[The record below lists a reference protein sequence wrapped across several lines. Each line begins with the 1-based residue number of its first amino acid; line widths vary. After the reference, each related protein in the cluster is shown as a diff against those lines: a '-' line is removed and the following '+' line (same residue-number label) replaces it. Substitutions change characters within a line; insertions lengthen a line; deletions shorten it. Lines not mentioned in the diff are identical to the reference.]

1 MSYTVGEV
9 ARLTGVT
16 VRALHHYD
24 EIGLLPPGDRSP
36 AGYRR
41 YTEPDLE
48 RLPQILT
55 YRELG
60 FPLEEISTILAD
72 PAVTWPEGLRDLY
85 QWVDI
90 RWRASGRLPL
100 MSVILRTVAV
110 SDRGKARENNEDAV
124 HAGSRL
130 VAVADGVGGGPSGEV
145 ASAIVIKA
153 LAALDTEPEPPAP
166 ADALREA
173 VDAANRGIRD
183 AIEADP
189 SLDGMGT
196 TLTAILTDGDQLDLV
211 HVGDSR
217 AYAWRDGE
225 LTQLTRDDTYVQG
238 LVDKGV
244 ISPAEARSHPQRALV
259 TQAVHGAGISPTFAT
274 VTPREGDRYLLCS
287 DGLSDYVA
295 DEAIAQTL
303 REQPELADC
312 ARQLVQ
318 LALAAGAPD
327 NVSVILADVQRS

>member
-1 MSYTVGEV
+1 
-9 ARLTGVT
+9 
-16 VRALHHYD
+16 
-24 EIGLLPPGDRSP
+24 
-36 AGYRR
+36 
-41 YTEPDLE
+41 
-48 RLPQILT
+48 
-55 YRELG
+55 
-60 FPLEEISTILAD
+60 
-72 PAVTWPEGLRDLY
+72 
-85 QWVDI
+85 
-90 RWRASGRLPL
+90 